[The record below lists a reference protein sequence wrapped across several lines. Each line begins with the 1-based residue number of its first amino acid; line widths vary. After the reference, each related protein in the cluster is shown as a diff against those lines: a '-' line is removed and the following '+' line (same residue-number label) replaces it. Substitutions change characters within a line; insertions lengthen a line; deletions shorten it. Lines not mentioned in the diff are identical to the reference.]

1 MENFDSQKI
10 KFANYQKDWKKI
22 LYKWLNTE
30 ELIKAY
36 WGNTSMKNIES
47 FYGSRITWEDDVYWF
62 FILYWVNPIWYIQMH
77 KLIDSN
83 ETNWLSLTN

>member
-36 WGNTSMKNIES
+36 
-47 FYGSRITWEDDVYWF
+47 
-62 FILYWVNPIWYIQMH
+62 
-77 KLIDSN
+77 
-83 ETNWLSLTN
+83 